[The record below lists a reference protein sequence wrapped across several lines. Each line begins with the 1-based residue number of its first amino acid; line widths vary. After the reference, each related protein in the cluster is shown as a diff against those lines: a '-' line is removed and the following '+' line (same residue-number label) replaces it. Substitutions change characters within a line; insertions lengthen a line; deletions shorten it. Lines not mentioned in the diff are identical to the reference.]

1 MKKLIVSMV
10 AILLLIGCAST
21 TNGVP
26 SRQPRPAITPK
37 RLVTPASD
45 EYMLY
50 ARGLSTD
57 QLVEE
62 EADRAAILRARQQ
75 LAATIETHIKSL
87 TKQAREQV
95 GIGRDAELNS
105 QYSNAVKAT
114 VKQTLN
120 ITVPFKAAET
130 RWDENRNGFR
140 AEVIYKVDI
149 GPVNKSILENIK
161 QRKNLYERFR
171 TSELFKELEE
181 EIEKKESK

>member
-21 TNGVP
+21 TKVVP
-26 SRQPRPAITPK
+26 SRQTRPAITPK

-87 TKQAREQV
+87 TKQAREMP
-95 GIGRDAELNS
+95 N
-105 QYSNAVKAT
+105 
-114 VKQTLN
+114 
-120 ITVPFKAAET
+120 
-130 RWDENRNGFR
+130 
-140 AEVIYKVDI
+140 
-149 GPVNKSILENIK
+149 
-161 QRKNLYERFR
+161 
-171 TSELFKELEE
+171 
-181 EIEKKESK
+181 